1 MLFVV
6 VTLTI
11 VIRVT
16 ANQTKAASS
25 FYIGGA
31 QFSGKQNGFAI
42 AGDYLSAASFLGIV
56 GAALFTWI
64 GQITGM
70 YKEGEYAGFF
80 GAVIGSLIV
89 LGIWRMVAKK

>member
-6 VTLTI
+6 VTTI

-16 ANQTKAASS
+16 ANQTKSRQLLHT
-25 FYIGGA
+25 GGA

-56 GAALFTWI
+56 GA
-64 GQITGM
+64 
-70 YKEGEYAGFF
+70 
-80 GAVIGSLIV
+80 
-89 LGIWRMVAKK
+89 VAFYGYGPPTPSASW